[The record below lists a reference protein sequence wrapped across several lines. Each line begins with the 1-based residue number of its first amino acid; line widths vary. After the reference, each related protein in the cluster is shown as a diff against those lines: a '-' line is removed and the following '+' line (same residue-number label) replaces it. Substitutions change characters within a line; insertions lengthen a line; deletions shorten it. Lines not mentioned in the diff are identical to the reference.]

1 MPGDW
6 DQGWAVGRIIEKL
19 CFGSI
24 QKRMGGRYN
33 LKFRKKGKKGKKD
46 GGSGKRRGGKG
57 GTGEGKR

>member
-46 GGSGKRRGGKG
+46 GGSGKG
-57 GTGEGKR
+57 